1 VVRLKNRKFK
11 TVKQQQMKKLILAIM
26 ICLTAGIVSA
36 QDVVVIDPNA
46 SVRNLDADFNKIKL
60 SGGIDLYLSQSAEMA
75 VAVSAVDEKNTAG
88 IKTIVKDGV
97 LNIYFDGDKNWKNRN
112 RKLRAYVSFKE
123 LENIHASGGS
133 DIIVSGT
140 IAVTALEIQ
149 LSGACDFKG
158 KVTVNR
164 LKLNLSGAS
173 DVRISGTAGRV
184 DIESSGASDVKGYD
198 LVTDICN
205 ANASGASDINITVN
219 KEISAH
225 ASGASDIHFK
235 GEAVIKEMHAGGSS
249 SVVKKGK

>member
-1 VVRLKNRKFK
+1 MVRLKNRKFK
-11 TVKQQQMKKLILAIM
+11 IVKQQQMKKIILAVMLCI
-26 ICLTAGIVSA
+26 TAGIVTA

-46 SVRNLDADFNKIKL
+46 LVRNLNANFNKIKI
-60 SGGIDLYLSQSAEMA
+60 SGGIDLYLSQSADEA
-75 VAVSAVDEKNTAG
+75 VAVSAVDEKNAAG
-88 IKTIVKDGV
+88 IKTIVNDGV

-140 IAVTALEIQ
+140 IAVSALGMQ

-158 KVTVNR
+158 KVNVNS

-173 DVRISGTAGRV
+173 DVRISGTADRV

-198 LVTDICN
+198 LVTDVCN

-225 ASGASDIHFK
+225 ASGSSDIHFK
-235 GEAVIKEMHAGGSS
+235 GEALIKEMHAGGSS
-249 SVVKKGK
+249 SVEKKGR